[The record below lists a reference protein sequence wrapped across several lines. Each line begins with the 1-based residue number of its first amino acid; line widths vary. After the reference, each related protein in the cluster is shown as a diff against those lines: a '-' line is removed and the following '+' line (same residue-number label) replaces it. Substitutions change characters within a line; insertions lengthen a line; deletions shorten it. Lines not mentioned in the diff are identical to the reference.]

1 VDIPQDNSSKDNSNK
16 DNSNNNSGQ
25 DGEGETHKPA
35 AAEAAAAPPSS
46 QPPLD
51 NDAPPAD
58 ATNDPIKDLPVVDAP
73 SLDGE
78 QDEAPAAEP
87 AVALFKPEAGKR
99 IVATVS
105 DTISDDAEEAAPIA
119 FAAAPQPHSF
129 RFALLAA
136 SIALIAGLGAFVGTL
151 AASHLTRHDVADAQ
165 GARTADA
172 RGVLQGLKSQL
183 AELNA
188 MKASLDTAN
197 RGANAQFAKIS
208 DRLASLE
215 HQQADPA
222 TKLQRLAEAVDRLDK
237 RAAAAPDIT
246 GSIAKPAEP
255 APAAAPPP
263 AATAHVLNDWIV
275 RDVRNGRALVE
286 SRYGG
291 LFVVGSGAS
300 LPGVGRVESV
310 RRQDGAWLVVTA
322 KGTIT
327 SDR

>member
-1 VDIPQDNSSKDNSNK
+1 VADN
-16 DNSNNNSGQ
+16 
-25 DGEGETHKPA
+25 
-35 AAEAAAAPPSS
+35 
-46 QPPLD
+46 
-51 NDAPPAD
+51 AD
-58 ATNDPIKDLPVVDAP
+58 
-73 SLDGE
+73 
-78 QDEAPAAEP
+78 
-87 AVALFKPEAGKR
+87 
-99 IVATVS
+99 
-105 DTISDDAEEAAPIA
+105 EAAPIA
-119 FAAAPQPHSF
+119 FAAPPQPHSF

-136 SIALIAGLGAFVGTL
+136 SIAVVAGLGAFVGTL
-151 AASHLTRHDVADAQ
+151 AASRMARHDVADAQ
-165 GARTADA
+165 GAPTADA
-172 RGVLQGLKSQL
+172 RGVLQGLKSEL

-215 HQQADPA
+215 RQQADPA

-255 APAAAPPP
+255 APAAAPAP
-263 AATAHVLNDWIV
+263 AATAHILNDWVV
-275 RDVRNGRALVE
+275 RDVRGGRALVE

-310 RRQDGAWLVVTA
+310 RRQDGAWIVVTA

>member
-1 VDIPQDNSSKDNSNK
+1 MDIPQDNSNK

-25 DGEGETHKPA
+25 NGEGDAHKPA
-35 AAEAAAAPPSS
+35 ANEAAAASAGS

-51 NDAPPAD
+51 NDASAAD
-58 ATNDPIKDLPVVDAP
+58 AASDPIKDLPVVDAP

-87 AVALFKPEAGKR
+87 AVALFKPGAGKR

-105 DTISDDAEEAAPIA
+105 DTVGDNADEAAPIA

-129 RFALLAA
+129 RFAMLAA
-136 SIALIAGLGAFVGTL
+136 SIALVAGLGAFVGTL
-151 AASHLTRHDVADAQ
+151 AASHMTRHDVADAQ

-215 HQQADPA
+215 RQQVDPA

-255 APAAAPPP
+255 APAAPAAAPP
-263 AATAHVLNDWIV
+263 AATAHVLADWVV

-291 LFVVGSGAS
+291 LFVVGSGSS

>member
-1 VDIPQDNSSKDNSNK
+1 MDIPQDNSDKDNS
-16 DNSNNNSGQ
+16 DNNSGHN
-25 DGEGETHKPA
+25 GEGEVHKPA
-35 AAEAAAAPPSS
+35 AGEAAAASAGS

-51 NDAPPAD
+51 NDASAAD
-58 ATNDPIKDLPVVDAP
+58 AASDPIKDLPVVDAP
-73 SLDGE
+73 SLDGTE
-78 QDEAPAAEP
+78 DEAPAAEP
-87 AVALFKPEAGKR
+87 AAALFKSEAAKR

-105 DTISDDAEEAAPIA
+105 DTVGDNEDEAAPIA

-136 SIALIAGLGAFVGTL
+136 SIALVAGLGAFVGTL
-151 AASHLTRHDVADAQ
+151 AASGMTRHDVADAQ

-172 RGVLQGLKSQL
+172 RGVLQGLKSEL

-215 HQQADPA
+215 RQQADPA

-255 APAAAPPP
+255 APAAAPPV
-263 AATAHVLNDWIV
+263 ATAHVLNDWLV

-291 LFVVGSGAS
+291 LFVVGSGAN
-300 LPGVGRVESV
+300 LPGVGRVEAV
-310 RRQDGAWLVVTA
+310 RRQDGAWIVVTA

>member
-1 VDIPQDNSSKDNSNK
+1 VDIPQDNSNK
-16 DNSNNNSGQ
+16 DNSDNNSGQ
-25 DGEGETHKPA
+25 NGEGEIHKPA
-35 AAEAAAAPPSS
+35 ANEAAAAPAGS

-51 NDAPPAD
+51 NDASAAD
-58 ATNDPIKDLPVVDAP
+58 AARDPIKHLPVVDAP

-99 IVATVS
+99 IVATVGDTVS
-105 DTISDDAEEAAPIA
+105 DNADEAAPIA

-136 SIALIAGLGAFVGTL
+136 SIALVAGLGAFVGTL
-151 AASHLTRHDVADAQ
+151 AASRMTHHDVADAQ
-165 GARTADA
+165 GVRTADA

-215 HQQADPA
+215 RQQADPA

-255 APAAAPPP
+255 APAAPAAAPA
-263 AATAHVLNDWIV
+263 AATAHVLNDWVV

-291 LFVVGSGAS
+291 LFVVGSGSS

>member
-1 VDIPQDNSSKDNSNK
+1 VDIPQDHSKDNGK
-16 DNSNNNSGQ
+16 DNGDNNPGQ
-25 DGEGETHKPA
+25 NGEGETHKPA
-35 AAEAAAAPPSS
+35 ANEAAAAPAGS
-46 QPPLD
+46 QPRLD
-51 NDAPPAD
+51 DDASAAD
-58 ATNDPIKDLPVVDAP
+58 AASDPIKDLPVVDAP

-78 QDEAPAAEP
+78 EDEAPAAEP
-87 AVALFKPEAGKR
+87 AVALFRPEAGKR
-99 IVATVS
+99 IIATVS
-105 DTISDDAEEAAPIA
+105 DTAGDDADEAAPIA

-136 SIALIAGLGAFVGTL
+136 SIALVAGLGAFAGTL
-151 AASHLTRHDVADAQ
+151 AASRLTHHDVADAQ

-172 RGVLQGLKSQL
+172 HGVLQGLKSQL

-215 HQQADPA
+215 RQQADPA
-222 TKLQRLAEAVDRLDK
+222 NKLQRLAEAVDRLDK

-246 GSIAKPAEP
+246 GSIAKPAES
-255 APAAAPPP
+255 APAAASPP
-263 AATAHVLNDWIV
+263 AATAHVLNDWVV
-275 RDVRNGRALVE
+275 RDVRGGRALVE

-291 LFVVGSGAS
+291 LFVVGSGSS